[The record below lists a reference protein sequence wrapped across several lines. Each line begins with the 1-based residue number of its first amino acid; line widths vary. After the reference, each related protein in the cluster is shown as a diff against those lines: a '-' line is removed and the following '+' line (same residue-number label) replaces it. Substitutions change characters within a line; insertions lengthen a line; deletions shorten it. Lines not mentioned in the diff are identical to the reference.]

1 MRRLSLIAANARF
14 VHAAPALFY
23 LRQCLERHLPGGEL
37 TFHQFTINDPYYDTV
52 LTVLA
57 GAPEA
62 VLVSAYVWSDAFL
75 RRLIVDLRQA
85 RPELPIVVGGPQ
97 APHLRLPAGIEIS
110 VVEGPVEGLAPDF
123 YADLVAGRLRPH
135 YRAAAGADF
144 SLPYRP
150 EDFGGELRHRHIYYE
165 SSRGCPFAC
174 SYCLSAAQPG
184 VRYLDMEQ
192 VMAELAEVLAHQ
204 PRIVRFVDRTFNAP
218 PERALALW
226 RWLAAQPG
234 ETRFH
239 FEIAP
244 DLFTAEQLAFLAT
257 VPAGRFQFEIGLQTF
272 NPEALAAVNRRPDL
286 ARAKANIRQ
295 LLAANNIHLHLDLI
309 LGLPFETWE
318 SYRHALAEVL
328 ALAPHH
334 LQLGLLKVLP
344 ATPLAA
350 RQAEFGLV
358 CCQEPPYPVLASR
371 WLPQPQLAELYRLG
385 EVIEAFY
392 NARFFRATLAYLG
405 QQEAELLSFY
415 EQLAE
420 LCRHRDFFSRAKTQ
434 ENMGELL
441 AELFRARPDAALGR
455 ELLIFDWLACGL
467 RTLPPHLEPGN
478 RLREAQDLLWQRLPD
493 HLPPYFTPQSRSHFF
508 KRTVFAPFAAAVLGQ
523 LGLADGQTPGIVAFL
538 AEPDGGLQLRQVTAL
553 FAGHQLAA

>member
-1 MRRLSLIAANARF
+1 MRLSLIAANARF

-23 LRQCLERHLPGGEL
+23 LRQGLERNLPGGRL
-37 TFHQFTINDPYYDTV
+37 TFHQFTINDPYYDT
-52 LTVLA
+52 LLAVLA
-57 GAPEA
+57 GEPAA
-62 VLVSAYVWSDAFL
+62 VLISAYVWSDAFL

-97 APHLRLPAGIEIS
+97 APHLRLPAGVAIS
-110 VVEGPVEGLAPDF
+110 VVEGAVEGLPPDF
-123 YADLVAGRLRPH
+123 YADLAAGRLRPH
-135 YRAAAGADF
+135 YQAAAGTDF
-144 SLPYRP
+144 AMPYRP

-174 SYCLSAAQPG
+174 SYCLSSAQAG
-184 VRYLDMEQ
+184 VRYLELEQ
-192 VMAELAEVLAHQ
+192 VKGELAQILAHR
-204 PRIVRFVDRTFNAP
+204 PRIIRFVDRTFNAP

-226 RWLAAQPG
+226 RWLAAQSG

-244 DLFTAEQLAFLAT
+244 DLFTSEQRAFLAT

-309 LGLPFETWE
+309 LGLPFETRE
-318 SYRHALAEVL
+318 SYRRALAEVL

-371 WLPQPQLAELYRLG
+371 WLPQPELAELYRLG
-385 EVIEAFY
+385 EMIEAFY
-392 NARFFRATLAYLG
+392 NPRFFRATLAWL
-405 QQEAELLSFY
+405 QQNEAEPLRFY

-420 LCRHRDFFSRAKTQ
+420 LCRCRDFFSRAKTQ
-434 ENMGELL
+434 ESMGELL
-441 AELFRARPDAALGR
+441 AELFNPRPDADLAR
-455 ELLIFDWLACGL
+455 ELLVFDWLACGH
-467 RTLPPHLEPGN
+467 RTLPPQLASGN
-478 RLREAQDLLWQRLPD
+478 RLRQAQELLWQQLPD
-493 HLPPYFTPQSRSHFF
+493 QLPPYFTSQSRSQFF
-508 KRTVFAPFAAAVLGQ
+508 KRTVFAPFAAATLGQ
-523 LGLADGQTPGIVAFL
+523 LGLADGRTPGIVAFL
-538 AEPDGGLQLRQVTAL
+538 AETDGGLQLRQATIF
-553 FAGHQLAA
+553 FAGFQLFV